1 MEHYRAGIALHHGE
15 DQVELVQ
22 LQGHS
27 NRPIA
32 VTVEDGWRVEDHP
45 LFPLSEVEQNE
56 EKIRRPLGPRRVGT
70 NRPPSLSPS
79 E

>member
-1 MEHYRAGIALHHGE
+1 MQHYRAGIVLHHGE

-32 VTVEDGWRVEDHP
+32 VAVEDGWRVEITHP
-45 LFPLSEVEQNE
+45 VFPLSEVEENGDQN
-56 EKIRRPLGPRRVGT
+56 PPALGP
-70 NRPPSLSPS
+70 
-79 E
+79 